1 MHRQVTVQ
9 HVMVNVVFLLL
20 ADDQQVALF
29 HVYLSNTVYSMN
41 GDNENFDKIRQR
53 SMDKMHMVH
62 FLARMDQYQA

>member
-20 ADDQQVALF
+20 ADDQQVALI

-41 GDNENFDKIRQR
+41 GDNESFDKIHQR
-53 SMDKMHMVH
+53 SMGKMHMVH